1 MVNKIALHYILF
13 ILQIGTQVNMSPV
26 PNHPTLSSTSTK
38 VTTPELRFLNQNSCL
53 ALYVFVRSTI
63 TWLVFAKLQNCTW

>member
-26 PNHPTLSSTSTK
+26 PNHPTLSTTSTK
-38 VTTPELRFLNQNSCL
+38 VNHPRTQVPKPKLLS
-53 ALYVFVRSTI
+53 STVCI
-63 TWLVFAKLQNCTW
+63 CICM